1 MCYHCSLLELAAPQ
15 DVAPECGAAGA
26 ELPMGTGDA
35 GRVTALCR
43 ALSTGM
49 GPGGAKAKGSE
60 AEVQPKA
67 QQDGNE
73 RLLGLQRAWGLSC
86 GHFQMGFCTEQMEKS

>member
-1 MCYHCSLLELAAPQ
+1 MCYHCSPLELAAPQ
-15 DVAPECGAAGA
+15 DAALVCGAAGA
-26 ELPMGTGDA
+26 ELPTGTRDA

-43 ALSTGM
+43 ALSAGM
-49 GPGGAKAKGSE
+49 GPGGAKAEGSG

-67 QQDGNE
+67 QHDGSE

-86 GHFQMGFCTEQMEKS
+86 GHFQMGFLH